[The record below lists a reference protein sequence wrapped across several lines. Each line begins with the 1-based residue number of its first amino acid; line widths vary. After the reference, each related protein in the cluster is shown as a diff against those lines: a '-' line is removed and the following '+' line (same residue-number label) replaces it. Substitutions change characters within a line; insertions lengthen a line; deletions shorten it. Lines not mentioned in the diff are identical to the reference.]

1 MDPLLGLMG
10 LACALGAGLT
20 ALAEWGG
27 RWWGILD
34 LPDSERKFHARAT
47 PRTGGL
53 AICLSFCVV
62 TLLGTTAIRDVAGWS
77 PSSGLAWLLSS
88 TAGLC
93 CVGLWDDRHGMRA
106 RTKLLWQI
114 VAIAPYVGWGRASQP
129 LVLFGDP
136 VASGWLSEGL
146 VLLWL
151 VACCN
156 FINLLDGL
164 DGLAGSVGLVICLA
178 SGLLGG
184 WQGQPE
190 TVGLC
195 AVLAG
200 SLLGFLF
207 FNWPPA
213 RLFMGDCGSLPL
225 GFLVGALSLQASAKK
240 TVGLTLVVPS
250 LLLAVPLFDTAM
262 AILRRKL
269 NGKKIG
275 HGDRGHIHHCLR
287 DRGLSPSQ
295 TLWVV
300 CGLSGCAAMA
310 AVVATIVNSD
320 LFALVTGAGLV
331 LAVVVGRVFG
341 FHETMLLARHLA
353 VLGGLVGELPR
364 QLRAR
369 LLALRLAQ
377 GTQAD
382 PQHLWSKIIRRL
394 KRLPVVELEYFWHD
408 PAQPHAA
415 QIRRWAAESPNPN
428 VETWQVEYR
437 LQQADGSTA
446 SCRVRG
452 AGREAGLASIQA
464 ELPELLRALC
474 SVPGA
479 AWPPMPDL
487 AGDLATPPAVEIVPW
502 PGAPSF
508 TTVRHPR
515 RDLARPGDGLPDH
528 ERRDAA

>member
-1 MDPLLGLMG
+1 MEPLLGLMG

-20 ALAEWGG
+20 ALAGWGG
-27 RWWGILD
+27 RRWGILD
-34 LPDSERKFHARAT
+34 LPDTERKFHARAT

-53 AICLSFCVV
+53 AICATFCAV
-62 TLLGTTAIRDVAGWS
+62 TLLGTSATPWLAGWAAT
-77 PSSGLAWLLSS
+77 PGLPWLLGS
-88 TAGLC
+88 TVGLC
-93 CVGLWDDRHGMRA
+93 LVGLWDDRHGMRA

-114 VAIAPYVGWGRASQP
+114 AAIAPYAWWGRASQP

-146 VLLWL
+146 VLMWL
-151 VACCN
+151 VSCCN

-178 SGLLGG
+178 AGLLGG

-195 AVLAG
+195 LVLAG
-200 SLLGFLF
+200 SLLGFLA

-225 GFLVGALSLQASAKK
+225 GFLAGALSLQASAKK
-240 TVGLTLVVPS
+240 TVGLTLVVPA

-262 AILRRKL
+262 AIVRRKL
-269 NGKKIG
+269 NGRKIG

-287 DRGLSPSQ
+287 DRGLSASQ

-300 CGLSGCAAMA
+300 CGLSACAALA

-320 LFALVTGAGLV
+320 LFALVAGLGLV

-341 FHETMLLARHLA
+341 FHETMLLARHLS
-353 VLGGLVGELPR
+353 VLWGLVRELPR

-369 LLALRLAQ
+369 LLAMRLAQ
-377 GTQAD
+377 AAQAD
-382 PQHLWSKIIRRL
+382 PQQLWSKTVRRAR
-394 KRLPVVELEYFWHD
+394 RLPVAELEYHWALT
-408 PAQPHAA
+408 PQSSPRLT
-415 QIRRWAAESPNPN
+415 RRWLGAERELREGP
-428 VETWQVEYR
+428 WDLEYR
-437 LQQADGSTA
+437 LQQSDGSVA

-452 AGREAGLASIQA
+452 FDRELGLAQIQA

-479 AWPPMPDL
+479 AWPVGDGVAEESSAELEAEIVRWPLGPAADAPRPLARDL
-487 AGDLATPPAVEIVPW
+487 DHPAGD
-502 PGAPSF
+502 
-508 TTVRHPR
+508 R
-515 RDLARPGDGLPDH
+515 REL

>member
-1 MDPLLGLMG
+1 MEPLLGLMG

-27 RWWGILD
+27 RRWGILD
-34 LPDSERKFHARAT
+34 LPDTERKFHARAT

-53 AICLSFCVV
+53 AICASFCAV
-62 TLLGTTAIRDVAGWS
+62 TLLGTSSPPGLAGWTAT
-77 PSSGLAWLLSS
+77 PGLAWLLGS
-88 TAGLC
+88 TIGLC
-93 CVGLWDDRHGMRA
+93 LVGLWDDRHGMRA

-114 VAIAPYVGWGRASQP
+114 AAIAPYAWWGRASQP

-146 VLLWL
+146 VLMWL
-151 VACCN
+151 VSCCN

-178 SGLLGG
+178 AGLLGG

-195 AVLAG
+195 LVLAG
-200 SLLGFLF
+200 SLLGFLV

-225 GFLVGALSLQASAKK
+225 GFLAGALSLQASAKK
-240 TVGLTLVVPS
+240 TVGLTLVVPA

-262 AILRRKL
+262 AIVRRKL
-269 NGKKIG
+269 NGRKIG

-287 DRGLSPSQ
+287 DRGLSASQ

-300 CGLSGCAAMA
+300 CGLSACAALA

-320 LFALVTGAGLV
+320 LFALVAGLGLV

-341 FHETMLLARHLA
+341 FQETMLLARHLS
-353 VLGGLVGELPR
+353 VLWGLVRELPR

-369 LLALRLAQ
+369 LLAMRLVQA
-377 GTQAD
+377 TQAD
-382 PQHLWSKIIRRL
+382 PQQLWSKTVRRAR
-394 KRLPVVELEYFWHD
+394 RLPVAELEYQWALDGHSAEGSA
-408 PAQPHAA
+408 PGRQTTGP
-415 QIRRWAAESPNPN
+415 QVSNKPSSPPRTRRWRGAEQEPQGG
-428 VETWQVEYR
+428 VWELDYR
-437 LQQADGSTA
+437 LQQPDGSVA
-446 SCRVRG
+446 RCRVRG
-452 AGREAGLASIQA
+452 FDGELGLAQIQP

-479 AWPPMPDL
+479 AWPPEDTPL
-487 AGDLATPPAVEIVPW
+487 AESPLAESPTDVE
-502 PGAPSF
+502 A
-508 TTVRHPR
+508 
-515 RDLARPGDGLPDH
+515 
-528 ERRDAA
+528 E